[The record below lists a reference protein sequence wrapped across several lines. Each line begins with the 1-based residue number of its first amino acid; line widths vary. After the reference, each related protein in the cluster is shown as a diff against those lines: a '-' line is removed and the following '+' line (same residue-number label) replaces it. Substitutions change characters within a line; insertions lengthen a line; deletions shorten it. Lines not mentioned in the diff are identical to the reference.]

1 MPEFRAMGI
10 LTVGLAMEGAVI
22 RSKGIIGMQER
33 ERDDR
38 FVDLL
43 LLRMNPPSDS
53 KDRPYY
59 TTGSILTA
67 AMIRVAILGI
77 SAMVLGNYATAT
89 VTWWFAMI
97 SIWGVG
103 IYPAWLQYQRFN
115 DSIEQIEDGSLC
127 GACRHFNP
135 TNQLCSVLDEHV
147 VRADSPPCEGEG
159 WEPR

>member
-1 MPEFRAMGI
+1 
-10 LTVGLAMEGAVI
+10 MEGAFI
-22 RSKGIIGMQER
+22 CPKGSVEMPTR

-59 TTGSILTA
+59 TTGSIVSA
-67 AMIRVAILGI
+67 AMSRVVILGLASMAVSKYA
-77 SAMVLGNYATAT
+77 SAN

-97 SIWGVG
+97 SIWGIG

-115 DSIEQIEDGSLC
+115 ESVAQIENGSLC

-135 TNQLCSVLDEHV
+135 TNQLCSLLDEHV
-147 VRADSPPCEGEG
+147 VHADTPPCEGEG